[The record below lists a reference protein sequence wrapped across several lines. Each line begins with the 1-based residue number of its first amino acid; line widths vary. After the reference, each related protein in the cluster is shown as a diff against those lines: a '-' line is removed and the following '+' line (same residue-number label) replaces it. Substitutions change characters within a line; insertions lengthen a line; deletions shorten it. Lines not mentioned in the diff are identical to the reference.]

1 MRAAQLLHIMP
12 VTGAGRWLTS
22 PVEYTISPLALFN
35 QEVVYPLRY
44 TQWYN
49 DKANGYDFACN
60 EDLAD
65 LERIHPS
72 LNLTLDLSH
81 RKIHRTDPDSV
92 Q

>member
-12 VTGAGRWLTS
+12 VTGTGRWLTS

-60 EDLAD
+60 ADLAD
-65 LERIHPS
+65 LERIHPLWTFEKKLKS
-72 LNLTLDLSH
+72 WGIDEI
-81 RKIHRTDPDSV
+81 KPAK
-92 Q
+92 